1 MISSRNAING
11 EAHPSRRITGHL
23 YRSLEPSLT
32 KLCAAEYDTG
42 ILLRCSSF
50 EAETSAIKLEAG
62 GASELRMK
70 VACRGLRQFRI
81 TLRVAAAGI
90 PNFELRCTV
99 EEGDTWQLIYRT
111 RNRSLSGDFGIPRLG
126 ECLVFFSKRLMPV
139 LDCRAENGSC
149 AASSTG
155 GHRAPAG
162 TRQAAS
168 KTLSQR
174 PERFPH

>member
-23 YRSLEPSLT
+23 YRSLDHSLT

-50 EAETSAIKLEAG
+50 EAETSAVKLEAG

-70 VACRGLRQFRI
+70 VACRDLRQFRI

-90 PNFELRCTV
+90 PNSEVRCTV
-99 EEGDTWQLIYRT
+99 EEGDTCQLIYRT
-111 RNRSLSGDFGIPRLG
+111 RNRSLADSPWG
-126 ECLVFFSKRLMPV
+126 ECSAPFSKRLMPV

-149 AASSTG
+149 VASSTG

-162 TRQAAS
+162 IRRTAS